1 MLRHLK
7 CPPGPR
13 ECLTKEEVVVG
24 GVEVEEEGEEEGVE
38 GEVEEVTLRVEWGAI
53 KLMGFMS
60 GTKVKAATKEEVV
73 DREVE
78 VAGIR
83 EEVEGFKV
91 LAGLVEMIIEVIVE
105 GVDKD
110 IEVVVVA
117 MVEMVTVEVDKDMGE
132 VDKDMEDKDMGE
144 VEDKD
149 MGEEEGKDT
158 EEVVK
163 VEEAMEVV
171 EGATAEE
178 GDEGGIDSSDIDIC
192 VILLSLQ
199 TLLCVQHI
207 FKQSLFQR
215 ILFH

>member
-24 GVEVEEEGEEEGVE
+24 VVEGEEEEEEEGVE

-91 LAGLVEMIIEVIVE
+91 LAGLVEMIIEVTVE
-105 GVDKD
+105 GVD
-110 IEVVVVA
+110 IEVVEVV
-117 MVEMVTVEVDKDMGE
+117 MVDKDMEEVDKDMGELDKDMGE
-132 VDKDMEDKDMGE
+132 VDKDLVEVDKDMEAEEDKDMEGE
-144 VEDKD
+144 EDKD
-149 MGEEEGKDT
+149 MEEGDKDI

-163 VEEAMEVV
+163 VEEATEVV

-178 GDEGGIDSSDIDIC
+178 GVEGGIENSDNIR
-192 VILLSLQ
+192 V
-199 TLLCVQHI
+199 
-207 FKQSLFQR
+207 
-215 ILFH
+215 

>member
-24 GVEVEEEGEEEGVE
+24 VVEGEEEEEEEGVE

-60 GTKVKAATKEEVV
+60 VTKVKAATKEEVV

-91 LAGLVEMIIEVIVE
+91 LAGLVEMIIEVTVE
-105 GVDKD
+105 GVD
-110 IEVVVVA
+110 IEVVEVV
-117 MVEMVTVEVDKDMGE
+117 MVGMVTVEVDKDLVE
-132 VDKDMEDKDMGE
+132 VDKDMEAE
-144 VEDKD
+144 EDKD
-149 MGEEEGKDT
+149 MEGEEDKDMEEGDKDI

-163 VEEAMEVV
+163 VEEATEVV

-178 GDEGGIDSSDIDIC
+178 GVEGGIENSDNIR
-192 VILLSLQ
+192 V
-199 TLLCVQHI
+199 
-207 FKQSLFQR
+207 
-215 ILFH
+215 